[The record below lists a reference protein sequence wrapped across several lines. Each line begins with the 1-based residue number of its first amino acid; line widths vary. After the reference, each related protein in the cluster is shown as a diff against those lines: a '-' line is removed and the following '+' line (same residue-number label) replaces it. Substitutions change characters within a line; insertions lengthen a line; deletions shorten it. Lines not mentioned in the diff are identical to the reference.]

1 MLTKQDKIAT
11 ENIYEIF
18 TAARHCFRH
27 FIGIL
32 LILMTTLETLKLQ
45 VRTKKH
51 RLASFPEVT
60 QLGSTEAAE

>member
-45 VRTKKH
+45 VRTKK
-51 RLASFPEVT
+51 
-60 QLGSTEAAE
+60 QIG